1 MEEALRIIVA
11 KSPMAGSQ
19 AMQTLQAIKAKSPVL
34 QDRYN
39 RTVQT
44 ALSDSQADFT
54 SEERALIASC
64 VGSGAA
70 DDATPLRVLDVRV
83 RVTPEEKERIQQMAA
98 DEDMN
103 VSDFIRD
110 RIGL

>member
-11 KSPMAGSQ
+11 KSPMAGGL
-19 AMQTLQAIKAKSPVL
+19 AMQTLQALRVKSPVL

-44 ALSDSQADFT
+44 ALSDSQAEFT
-54 SEERALIASC
+54 PDERALLAEFIGGDSST
-64 VGSGAA
+64 VK
-70 DDATPLRVLDVRV
+70 LFDVRI
-83 RVTPEEKERIQQMAA
+83 RVSAEEKAAVQEMAQA
-98 DEDMN
+98 VGLT
-103 VSDFIRD
+103 VSDFIRQ